1 MPQLRVHQEYPKLKL
16 NTPPVQDLMSKVFR
30 RRFTRRGVSVIIA
43 ALLLIAIAVAA
54 AVLLYV
60 FSIGLLGSLSSS
72 GGQQTKQQV
81 ILEAY
86 DWTAAALVI
95 HLRNVGSA
103 TVNLLAADYFV
114 NGGSSTAVAGTPPCT
129 VTVIPGAAS
138 CTMSLAMPAGF
149 TPTAGAAYPIKVVTP
164 DGGVF
169 SYSAIKGQAS

>member
-1 MPQLRVHQEYPKLKL
+1 MMTIMGK
-16 NTPPVQDLMSKVFR
+16 
-30 RRFTRRGVSVIIA
+30 RFTNRGVSVIIA

-86 DWTAAALVI
+86 DWSITAGPIIL

-103 TVNLLAADYFV
+103 TVNLAAADYFV
-114 NGGSSTAVAGTPPCT
+114 NGGSVTATGGIPPCT
-129 VTVIPGAAS
+129 ATVVPGAAS
-138 CTMSLAMPAGF
+138 CAMSLALGTF

-169 SYSAIKGQAS
+169 SYSAIAGQAS